1 MFKRFNE
8 LNKWEKGG
16 LIFGVSEMLLGVG
29 MIIYGTVQEQK
40 ILKQLAEQNEYKS
53 RVDEI
58 IGESNEILDEL
69 LKATEITDNKED

>member
-29 MIIYGTVQEQK
+29 MIIYGTVQERK

>member
-8 LNKWEKGG
+8 MNKWEKGG

-29 MIIYGTVQEQK
+29 MIIYGTVQERK
-40 ILKQLAEQNEYKS
+40 ILKQLAEQNEYKN
-53 RVDEI
+53 RVDQI

-69 LKATEITDNKED
+69 LKATGTTENKED

>member
-29 MIIYGTVQEQK
+29 MIIYGTVQERK
-40 ILKQLAEQNEYKS
+40 ILKQLAEQN

-58 IGESNEILDEL
+58 IEETNEILDEL
-69 LKATEITDNKED
+69 LNEED

>member
-29 MIIYGTVQEQK
+29 MIIYGTVQERK
-40 ILKQLAEQNEYKS
+40 ILKQLAEQNEYES
-53 RVDEI
+53 RVNQI

-69 LKATEITDNKED
+69 LKATGTTENKED